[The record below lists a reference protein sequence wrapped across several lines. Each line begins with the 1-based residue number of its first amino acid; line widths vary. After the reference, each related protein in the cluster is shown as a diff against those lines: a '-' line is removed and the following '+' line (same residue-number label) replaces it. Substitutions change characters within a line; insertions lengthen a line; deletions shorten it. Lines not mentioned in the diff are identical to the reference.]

1 MEKIVLYC
9 KSYKNDVYRVK
20 SLLDSITLY
29 NRDSIPFFIS
39 TPKEDLELFSNI
51 LGDNLYTLIPD
62 EDIDSTNQGWLGQQ
76 VVKSQFWKLQLCEN
90 YVCIDSD
97 SVFIKPFYVKD
108 FMYNDNTPYTICHE
122 HRELF
127 EFMDKHQP
135 GFDPYKEYKND
146 RLSIME
152 FFQRDGV
159 IYDFG
164 PSPVIWSASVWKSL
178 YEKYLQPNNL
188 NFTDLFKT
196 TPSEFTWYGE
206 WLLHDNTI
214 PIYPRGPL
222 FKVYHYSSQYEYDK
236 HYKLD
241 NDKLSKYY
249 LGVILQSNWSTN
261 IIY

>member
-20 SLLDSITLY
+20 SLLNSIILY
-29 NRDSIPFFIS
+29 NKDSIPFYIS
-39 TPKEDLELFSNI
+39 VPKKDMELFSNV
-51 LGDNLYTLIPD
+51 LGDNQYKLIPD

-76 VVKSQFWKLQLCEN
+76 VVKSQFWKLNICEN

-97 SVFIKPFYVKD
+97 SIFIKPFYIKD
-108 FMYNDNTPYTICHE
+108 FMYDDNTPYTICHE

-127 EFMDKHQP
+127 EFMDKHHP
-135 GFDPYKEYKND
+135 HFDPYEEYKND
-146 RLSIME
+146 RSSIME
-152 FFQRDGV
+152 FFQRDGA

-164 PSPVIWSASVWKSL
+164 PSPVIWSTAVWKSF
-178 YEKYLQPNNL
+178 YEKYLTPNNL
-188 NFTDLFKT
+188 NIVTLLNK

-222 FKVYHYSSQYEYDK
+222 FKVYHYLLQYEHDM

-241 NDKLSKYY
+241 NHKLSRYY
-249 LGVILQSNWSTN
+249 LGIVLQSNWN
-261 IIY
+261 INFIH